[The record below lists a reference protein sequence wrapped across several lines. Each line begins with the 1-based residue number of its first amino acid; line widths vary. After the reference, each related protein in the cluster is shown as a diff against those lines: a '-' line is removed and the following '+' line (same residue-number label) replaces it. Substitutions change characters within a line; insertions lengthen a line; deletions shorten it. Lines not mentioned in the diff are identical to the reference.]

1 MMTRDLLAGI
11 SLAAVLTISAA
22 AQDAKPAD
30 NMAGMDMSGHDSSK
44 MTSSDMHDMAGMG
57 DGSAHAMEA
66 MEGHHMDMGPHM
78 KMTALRDPKPGDAE
92 KAQQVVEAAR
102 KVAEKYKDYRVALA
116 DGFKI

>member
-1 MMTRDLLAGI
+1 MRTRNLLAGI
-11 SLAAVLTISAA
+11 SLAALLTISSA

-66 MEGHHMDMGPHM
+66 MQGHHMDMGPHM
-78 KMTALRDPKPGDAE
+78 KMTALRDRSRETKKKPRRLSTPLAKLPKNTKTTGLP
-92 KAQQVVEAAR
+92 
-102 KVAEKYKDYRVALA
+102 
-116 DGFKI
+116 